1 MLGDNNRIIFVGGK
15 GGVGKSS
22 SAAALATGYAEKGYR
37 TLLISTDPAHN
48 ISDIFQRQIGG
59 NITYIEKI
67 YMRWKL
73 ILKKKQTRIFKRLKK
88 TYRGLFMFR

>member
-48 ISDIFQRQIGG
+48 ISDIFQQQIGG
-59 NITYIEKI
+59 NTTYIEKNLYALEI
-67 YMRWKL
+67 DSEKETDAYIQKVKEN
-73 ILKKKQTRIFKRLKK
+73 I
-88 TYRGLFMFR
+88 RGLSMFR